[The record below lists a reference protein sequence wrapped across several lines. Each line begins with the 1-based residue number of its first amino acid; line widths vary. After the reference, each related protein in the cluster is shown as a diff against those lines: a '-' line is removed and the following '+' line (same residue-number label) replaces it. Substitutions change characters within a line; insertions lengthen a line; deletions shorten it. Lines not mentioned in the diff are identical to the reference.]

1 MPSILSIEVFV
12 DTKRDSISG
21 EALFE
26 GDYQGV
32 GSAFNTG
39 DRVKAIT
46 EVKGG
51 LRGTETALR
60 FNYQPASS
68 GLDLFD
74 KIVWENPPIPEV
86 SARWQQ
92 ERPMILSRIALAQGD
107 PR

>member
-12 DTKRDSISG
+12 DTKRDSIMG

-26 GDYQGV
+26 GDYRGAGGV
-32 GSAFNTG
+32 FNTG

-46 EVKGG
+46 EVKDG

-68 GLDLFD
+68 GLELLD
-74 KIVWENPPIPEV
+74 KIVWENTPIPEV
-86 SARWQQ
+86 SERWQQ
-92 ERPMILSRIALAQGD
+92 ERPMILSRIAVAQGE
-107 PR
+107 RR